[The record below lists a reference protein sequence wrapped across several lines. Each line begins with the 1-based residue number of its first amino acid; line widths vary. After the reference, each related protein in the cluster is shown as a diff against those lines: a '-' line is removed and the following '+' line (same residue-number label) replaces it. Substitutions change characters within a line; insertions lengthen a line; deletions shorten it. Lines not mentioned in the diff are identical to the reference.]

1 MRNMA
6 TNANRD
12 LHLERGPVIPA
23 RELRWDFG
31 PASGPGGQH
40 ANRANTRA
48 GLAFSISRS
57 AALTDEEKSRIE
69 RRLGA
74 RIRSGSVRLVVD
86 DHRSQWRNRQ
96 VARRRLQALLDDAL
110 APDPP
115 PRRVV
120 RPGPAARR
128 KRLEAKRKRA
138 ETKRLR
144 RPPTNE

>member
-1 MRNMA
+1 M
-6 TNANRD
+6 TPDANRD

-48 GLAFSISRS
+48 GLSFSIARS
-57 AALTDEEKSRIE
+57 SALSEKQKRRLE
-69 RRLGA
+69 RRLAG
-74 RIRSGSVRLVVD
+74 RMRSGSVRLVVD

-96 VARRRLQALLDDAL
+96 VAMRRLRALLDDAL

-115 PRRVV
+115 PRRAM
-120 RPGPAARR
+120 RPGPAAHR
-128 KRLEAKRKRA
+128 KRLAEKRKRA

-144 RPPTNE
+144 RPPDHVE

>member
-1 MRNMA
+1 MTPDA
-6 TNANRD
+6 KRD

-40 ANRANTRA
+40 VNRANTRV
-48 GLAFSISRS
+48 GLSFSIAGSD
-57 AALTDEEKSRIE
+57 ALSEAQRGRMQ
-69 RRLGA
+69 RRLA
-74 RIRSGSVRLVVD
+74 TRIRSGSVRLVVA

-96 VARRRLQALLDDAL
+96 VARRRLRALLDDAL

-115 PRRVV
+115 PRRAM
-120 RPGPAARR
+120 RPGPAAHRR
-128 KRLEAKRKRA
+128 RLEEKRKRA

-144 RPPTNE
+144 RPPGQVE